1 MENNKKAVI
10 VGATSGIGYAV
21 ALELINKG
29 WILGIAGRR
38 VDKLKELQA
47 LAPNQ
52 IKYREIDVQSNSSCA
67 ELNKLIADLGGIDLY
82 LHCSG
87 IGKQNYSLKS
97 EIELNTVATNVDG
110 FVRMVTCAFNYFAAK
125 GNGHIAVISSIAGTK
140 GLGAA
145 AAYSASKRF
154 QNTYIDC
161 LDQLCHIRKFN
172 IDFTDIRPGFVA
184 TPLLDGGG
192 KYPMVMDVSKVA
204 RRIVTALNKKER
216 VTVIDWRYRILVFF
230 WRLIPLWLWRRLP
243 ICN

>member
-1 MENNKKAVI
+1 MENIKKAVI

-21 ALELINKG
+21 ALELIKEG
-29 WILGIAGRR
+29 WILGVAGRR
-38 VDKLKELQA
+38 AHKLRELEA
-47 LAPNQ
+47 LAPKQ
-52 IKYREIDVQSNSSCA
+52 IKYREIDVLSADACS
-67 ELNKLIADLGGIDLY
+67 ELEKLIAELGGIDLY

-87 IGKQNYSLKS
+87 VGSQNCSLKS

-110 FVRMVTCAFNYFAAK
+110 FVRMVTFAFNYFAGK
-125 GNGHIAVISSIAGTK
+125 KSGHIGVISSIAGTK

-161 LDQLCHIRKFN
+161 LDQLCHIRKLD
-172 IDFTDIRPGFVA
+172 IDFTDIRPGFVD
-184 TPLLDGGG
+184 TPLLAGG
-192 KYPMVMDVSKVA
+192 KYPMLMDVDKVA
-204 RRIVTALNKKER
+204 KRIVKALKKKER

-230 WRLIPLWLWRRLP
+230 WRLIPLCIWRRLP